1 MRTIVAGYHN
11 MGCEGLEA
19 LIRNGYDVVAVFT
32 YADAADEAIWF
43 GSVAEAAAR
52 HNIPV
57 YTPDNINHPLWVEKI
72 RELKPDVL
80 FSFYYRDIL
89 SADILDIPASGCFNL
104 HGSLLPKYRGRVPTN
119 WAIINGETETG
130 VTLH

>member
-32 YADAADEAIWF
+32 YVDAADEVIWF

-57 YTPDNINHPLWVEKI
+57 YTPDNINHPLWLEKI

-80 FSFYYRDIL
+80 FSFYYQIYSPLIIIL
-89 SADILDIPASGCFNL
+89 SENFDSDIPVL
-104 HGSLLPKYRGRVPTN
+104 IWMLLNTMV
-119 WAIINGETETG
+119 
-130 VTLH
+130 VL